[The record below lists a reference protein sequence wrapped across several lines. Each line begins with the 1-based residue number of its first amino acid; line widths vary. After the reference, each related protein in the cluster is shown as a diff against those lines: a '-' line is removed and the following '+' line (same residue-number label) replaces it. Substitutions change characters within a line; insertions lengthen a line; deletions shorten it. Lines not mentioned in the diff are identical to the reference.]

1 MTVCY
6 PGKQMPKIRVPL
18 WGEGE
23 AADTLLILTICKHPL
38 LLGAAAIRFRSSQ
51 CISKN
56 SLKQAC
62 AKGELSRS
70 LFLYYLRLS
79 HIPLPLFSTEATTA
93 AIKMQAASSTLPQQP
108 CYGENGV
115 WEGKE

>member
-38 LLGAAAIRFRSSQ
+38 LLGAAAIRFCSSQ

>member
-38 LLGAAAIRFRSSQ
+38 LLRAAAIRFCSSQ

-79 HIPLPLFSTEATTA
+79 HIPLPLFSTEATTTA
-93 AIKMQAASSTLPQQP
+93 AIKMQAASSTLP
-108 CYGENGV
+108 
-115 WEGKE
+115 